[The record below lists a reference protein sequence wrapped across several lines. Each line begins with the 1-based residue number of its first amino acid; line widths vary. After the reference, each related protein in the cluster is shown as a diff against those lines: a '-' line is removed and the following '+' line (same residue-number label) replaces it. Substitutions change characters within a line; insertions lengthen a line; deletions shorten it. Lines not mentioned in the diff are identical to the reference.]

1 LRANRQPPEEA
12 PRQPHMVGEN
22 DPVSLGNHGR
32 YIAIREGGDNED
44 DIDEKGAASGPL
56 MSRGMAVAYSFAS
69 AVSGPAAPEAS
80 EMRAFLPRRPR
91 R

>member
-1 LRANRQPPEEA
+1 
-12 PRQPHMVGEN
+12 MVGEN
-22 DPVSLGNHGR
+22 DPFSLGNHGR
-32 YIAIREGGDNED
+32 YIAIREGRDNED

-56 MSRGMAVAYSFAS
+56 MTRGTAAAYSFAAS
-69 AVSGPAAPEAS
+69 APSGQPAPEAS